1 MYSVTV
7 FKEYEDYDAL
17 GLAGLVKKKKVTA
30 KELTE
35 AAIDKIEMYNP
46 ALNAVI
52 FKMYSEARNAADQ
65 SLPEGPFKGVPF
77 LLKDLLSRY
86 AGVPFTK
93 GSKACKNYIPSH
105 DSELVK
111 RYRKAGVVFLG
122 KTNTPEFGLMGVTE
136 PELFGATRN
145 PWNTKH
151 TPGGSS
157 GGSGAAVGS
166 GMVPMASAGDGG
178 GSIRIPASC
187 CGAFGLKPSRGRVP
201 LGPDV
206 GESWQGAAVAHVIT
220 RSVRDSAAMLDAVSG
235 PDAGDPY
242 SIISP
247 ERPYLE
253 EVERDPKPLKIAFS
267 KRSPLGNELH
277 PECVSAVEKAV
288 KLLQSLGHKL
298 EEREPSMDGMTLAKC
313 YFMIYYGEVAAE
325 VADLKNVLGREPLP
339 SDVET
344 MTWILNLVGQVFSA
358 GDFVGCMNSWNT
370 YARMM
375 GEFHKSYDL
384 YLTPTLASLPVK
396 VGELKPSFVEEKMM
410 KLVIKLNMA
419 KALVKSGMVDKLAI
433 ESLSRTP
440 FTQLANLTG
449 QPAMSVPMHW
459 SSEGLPCGVHFVA
472 PFGDEATLFQ
482 LAGQIERTQP
492 WFNQRPMLR

>member
-1 MYSVTV
+1 MTI
-7 FKEYEDYDAL
+7 FKDYENYDAL
-17 GLAGLVKKKKVTA
+17 GLAELVKKKKV
-30 KELTE
+30 KPRELTE
-35 AAIDKIEMYNP
+35 AAIDKVERYNP
-46 ALNAVI
+46 SLNAVI
-52 FKMYSEARNAADQ
+52 FKMFSEARNVTEQ
-65 SLPEGPFKGVPF
+65 NLPEGPFTGVPF

-105 DSELVK
+105 DSEMVK

-136 PELFGATRN
+136 PELFGPTRN
-145 PWNTKH
+145 PWNLKH

-187 CGAFGLKPSRGRVP
+187 CGVFGLKPSRGRVP
-201 LGPDV
+201 MGPDV
-206 GESWQGAAVAHVIT
+206 GESWQGAAVGHVIS

-235 PDAGDPY
+235 PDYGDPY
-242 SIISP
+242 SIAP
-247 ERPYLE
+247 PLRPYLE
-253 EVERDPKPLKIAFS
+253 EVEKEPEQLKIAFS
-267 KRSPLGNELH
+267 KRSPLGKELH
-277 PECVSAVEKAV
+277 PECVNAVEKAAN
-288 KLLQSLGHKL
+288 LLQSLGHKV
-298 EEREPSMDGMTLAKC
+298 EEREPSIDGKAVAKC
-313 YFMIYYGEVAAE
+313 YFMLYYGEVAAE
-325 VADLKNVLGREPLP
+325 VADLKNILGREPVA

-344 MTWILNLVGQVFSA
+344 MTWILNLVGQVYNA
-358 GDFVGCMNSWNT
+358 GDFVAAMNEWNT
-370 YARMM
+370 FARQM

-396 VGELKPSFVEEKMM
+396 VGELKPNFVEERMM
-410 KLVIKLNMA
+410 KLISKLNMA
-419 KALVKSGMVDKLAI
+419 KALVKSGMVDKMAI
-433 ESLSRTP
+433 ESLAKTP

-459 SSEGLPCGVHFVA
+459 SSEGLPCGVQFIA
-472 PFGDEATLFQ
+472 PFGDESTLFR
-482 LAGQIERTQP
+482 LAGQIERSQP
-492 WFNQRPMLR
+492 WFNQRPILK